1 MFHRA
6 RALAVL
12 AMAASVA
19 ACGGEKQ
26 QQPADAASEQPAAAA
41 SAEPAPTALATPA
54 PAAEAAT
61 PLAAG
66 TPPASFALCRTCH
79 AVEAG
84 KNGIGPT
91 LAGIVGSKAGEVAG
105 YQFSPALAQSGIV
118 WDRATLDQWLSG
130 PPKMVPGTKMVMSVP
145 DPARRKEIIDY
156 LETLK

>member
-6 RALAVL
+6 SAVAVL

-19 ACGGEKQ
+19 ACGGER
-26 QQPADAASEQPAAAA
+26 QQPAEAPSGQPAEAA
-41 SAEPAPTALATPA
+41 SAEPAAAPDAPASHTPA
-54 PAAEAAT
+54 AAA

-130 PPKMVPGTKMVMSVP
+130 PPRMVPGTKMVMSVP